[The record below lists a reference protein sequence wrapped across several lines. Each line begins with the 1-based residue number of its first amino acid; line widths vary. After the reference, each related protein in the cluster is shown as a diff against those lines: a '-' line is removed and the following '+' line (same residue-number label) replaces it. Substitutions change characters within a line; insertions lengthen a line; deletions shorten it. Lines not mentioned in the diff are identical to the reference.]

1 MLDVDIN
8 DPKEQRK
15 FGLSGAAFLG
25 VIGLLRYAYF
35 GFEHVPWI
43 IWSLAAVLG
52 AFALSA
58 PATLRPLLRGAL
70 PVAEG
75 MNWVMTRVVLTIAWV
90 ALITPTALL
99 YRWLAGDP
107 LTCGWEPGRETYWE
121 DPDPQPVTLDDFRRQ
136 F

>member
-15 FGLSGAAFLG
+15 FGLSGAVFLG

-35 GFEHVPWI
+35 GFAHVPWI
-43 IWSLAAVLG
+43 MWSFAVLL
-52 AFALSA
+52 ATVALVS
-58 PATLRPLLRGAL
+58 PGSLRPALRGAL
-70 PVAEG
+70 PIADG
-75 MNWVMTRVVLTIAWV
+75 LNWVMTRVVLSIVWV

-107 LTCGWEPGRETYWE
+107 LKRDTEPSRVSYWE
-121 DPDPQPVTLDDFRRQ
+121 NPDPQPATLDDFKRQ